1 MIATIIITP
10 ITIAATVGI
19 AITAT
24 ARITVA
30 VIL

>member
-1 MIATIIITP
+1 MIAIVIITP

-24 ARITVA
+24 TIIIA

>member
-1 MIATIIITP
+1 MIATVIITP

-19 AITAT
+19 AIAAT
-24 ARITVA
+24 TIIIA